1 MKKEAKDNEKVQIEK
16 LGTTNNFSKIKK
28 NKIEEYIELM
38 KEYQINCV
46 NDHNFIEAEI
56 AKQRVIQLKKKQEK
70 KEYKKVIKRQSVDM
84 KKFNGLKDKKI
95 KEFKKE
101 LNNKFNEDIS
111 NLEEMLCALKKK
123 HEKELNEYFT
133 NFNKNYPKEVKPSIE
148 LIEKQKQLEYYIK
161 KEE

>member
-84 KKFNGLKDKKI
+84 KKFNGLKDKK
-95 KEFKKE
+95 
-101 LNNKFNEDIS
+101 
-111 NLEEMLCALKKK
+111 LK
-123 HEKELNEYFT
+123 
-133 NFNKNYPKEVKPSIE
+133 
-148 LIEKQKQLEYYIK
+148 
-161 KEE
+161 